1 MDKNLFYDISYGMYV
16 LSTKYQNR
24 NVGCIINTFSQ
35 ITSEDMI
42 VMISVN
48 KQNFTN
54 TAIKENKRFALSVIS
69 EQTNPDVI
77 GKFGFYSSREVDKFQ
92 SFDYEMVNNLP
103 VVKENTCGYFICE
116 VVKIIDSGTHD
127 VILAQVKDA
136 KKINNNSP
144 MTYSYYH
151 KVIKGKAP
159 KAAPTYIEEKTEE
172 NTGEQFKCIICGYIY
187 DDSIEEIKFAQL
199 PDNWECPICGAKK
212 RFFEKIK

>member
-116 VVKIIDSGTHD
+116 VVKIIDSGT
-127 VILAQVKDA
+127 V
-136 KKINNNSP
+136 
-144 MTYSYYH
+144 T
-151 KVIKGKAP
+151 
-159 KAAPTYIEEKTEE
+159 
-172 NTGEQFKCIICGYIY
+172 
-187 DDSIEEIKFAQL
+187 
-199 PDNWECPICGAKK
+199 
-212 RFFEKIK
+212 